1 MIRSYDD
8 DWGGPAVLG
17 TGELPGKLKARS
29 PRRTPGAIIQ
39 HREALGRRSVQG
51 VAEVR
56 RERRTARLRVQYRNG
71 FAFVR
76 WAHDQSISKVQSG
89 SARPMI
95 DDDASAPK

>member
-1 MIRSYDD
+1 
-8 DWGGPAVLG
+8 
-17 TGELPGKLKARS
+17 
-29 PRRTPGAIIQ
+29 
-39 HREALGRRSVQG
+39 VQG